1 MSSLAATQKPY
12 DRLMAL
18 PDNWVGEIIGGQIYT
33 QPRPAGPHAVAYTSL
48 AAEIHLPYQRG
59 RGGPGGWWIIVEPE
73 LHFVRDTEVLVP
85 DIAGW
90 RRERLPHPPRDH
102 RFEAVP
108 DWVCEVLS
116 PATAKKDRV
125 VKLPVYARYGVAYL
139 WLVDPL
145 CRTLETFALHEGH
158 WRVNGLFQDQEVVRA
173 VPFPDLHLELNAVW
187 LEAGD

>member
-1 MSSLAATQKPY
+1 MSSLAATQTTY
-12 DRLMAL
+12 ERLTAL
-18 PDNWVGEIIGGQIYT
+18 PDNRVGEIIGGHLYT
-33 QPRPAGPHAVAYTSL
+33 QPRPAGPHAVACSTL
-48 AAEIHLPYQRG
+48 LMDIGTPYQRG
-59 RGGPGGWWIIVEPE
+59 RGGPGGWWILDEPE

-90 RRERLPHPPRDH
+90 RRERLPQPPRDH
-102 RFEAVP
+102 RFEVVP

-125 VKLPVYARYGVAYL
+125 VKLPVYARYGVPYL

-145 CRTLETFALHEGH
+145 CRTLETFALHEDH
-158 WRVNGLFQDQEVVRA
+158 WRIIGLFQDQA
-173 VPFPDLHLELNAVW
+173 VARSAPFPDLRLELNAVW